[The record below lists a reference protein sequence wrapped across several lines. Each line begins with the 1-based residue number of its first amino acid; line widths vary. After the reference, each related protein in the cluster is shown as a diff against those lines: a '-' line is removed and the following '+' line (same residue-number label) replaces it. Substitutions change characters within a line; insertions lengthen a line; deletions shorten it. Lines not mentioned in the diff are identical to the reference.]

1 MTTGLKAMMALSLL
15 GAALGSIPGRAAVLE
30 LYTSQGCS
38 SCPPADALLGEL
50 AKRPDIVALAF
61 HVGYW
66 DSIGWRDRFAIP
78 ESVSRQEAYVTTLGL
93 SSAFT
98 PQLVIDGRTS
108 VVGSDARR
116 IEAALAQSVETI
128 PVTAHATDGAFVVAL
143 PRRAV
148 HEAYDVN
155 LVAFLAQATTA
166 IDRGENGGRTLA
178 EFNIVR
184 QFRRLAGWSGEETM
198 LRVAVDTFPSD
209 ATRVAVLLQRTRQGP
224 IAGSAVADLR

>member
-1 MTTGLKAMMALSLL
+1 MMAAMYRVVLVTLAGWVL
-15 GAALGSIPGRAAVLE
+15 GASSGRAAVVE

-50 AKRPDIVALAF
+50 AKRSDVVALAF

-66 DSIGWRDRFAIP
+66 DSLGWRDRFAIP
-78 ESVSRQEAYVTTLGL
+78 ESVDRQEGYVQSLGL

-108 VVGSDARR
+108 LVGSDRRR
-116 IEAALAQSVETI
+116 IEAALGPAADPI
-128 PVTAHATDGAFVVAL
+128 PVTVHVTSGALLIAL
-143 PRRAV
+143 PARAV
-148 HEAYDVN
+148 RGGYDVN
-155 LVAFLAQATTA
+155 LVAFLPQASTA
-166 IDRGENGGRTLA
+166 IGRGENGGRTLA

-184 QFRRLAGWSGEETM
+184 QFRRLAAWQGEEAT
-198 LRVAVDTFPSD
+198 LRVALDSFPAD

-224 IAGSAVADLR
+224 IDGSAVADLR